1 MNEDKRNP
9 DSGDTPLDAEL
20 AGIYRAAA
28 REEPPQRVD
37 AAILAAARRATRS
50 QPHSL
55 HQSTAGV
62 PESSAGPGAMH
73 HAQGSG
79 RRWQVPLALA
89 AVLVLSVSI
98 VSLQRE
104 AGDLAPAPSRG
115 EPVGAVEL
123 RDAPTPSEKPHT
135 APLARKPAPEQQQE
149 RAHAQTHAETGSEQP
164 ARADPAESRRSAA
177 SAPAGNRAE
186 EQGSATDQAL
196 RAPHSTRPERALA
209 ERAAP
214 AAPAPLLAVES
225 PEKWGKKILD
235 LRRQGRAAEA
245 DALLAEFRQRFP
257 DHAVPEEWTR

>member
-1 MNEDKRNP
+1 MNENTRNP
-9 DSGDTPLDAEL
+9 DSGDMPLEPEL

-28 REEPPQRVD
+28 REEPPQHVD
-37 AAILAAARRATRS
+37 AAILAAARREARS

-55 HQSTAGV
+55 DESTAGV
-62 PESSAGPGAMH
+62 PESHAGPGAVR
-73 HAQGSG
+73 HAQGPG

-98 VSLQRE
+98 VTLQRE
-104 AGDLAPAPSRG
+104 AGDLAPTPSRG
-115 EPVGAVEL
+115 ESVGAVEL
-123 RDAPTPSEKPHT
+123 RDAPTPPEKPHT
-135 APLARKPAPEQQQE
+135 APLARKSAPEQQQG
-149 RAHAQTHAETGSEQP
+149 RARAETGSEQP

-177 SAPAGNRAE
+177 SAPAGSRAE
-186 EQGSATDQAL
+186 EQGRATDQAL
-196 RAPHSTRPERALA
+196 RAPQSTRPERALV

-214 AAPAPLLAVES
+214 TAPAPLLAVES
-225 PEKWGKKILD
+225 PEKWGEKILD

>member
-1 MNEDKRNP
+1 MAMNEDNRNP
-9 DSGDTPLDAEL
+9 HSGDTPLDPEL

-28 REEPPQRVD
+28 REEPPQHVD

-55 HQSTAGV
+55 HQSTSGV
-62 PESSAGPGAMH
+62 PESSADPGPVR
-73 HAQGSG
+73 HAQGPD

-89 AVLVLSVSI
+89 AVLVLSLSI
-98 VSLQRE
+98 VTLQRE

-115 EPVGAVEL
+115 EPAGTVEL
-123 RDAPTPSEKPHT
+123 RDAPTPPEKPHT
-135 APLARKPAPEQQQE
+135 APLAQKPAREQQQE
-149 RAHAQTHAETGSEQP
+149 RARAETGAEQP
-164 ARADPAESRRSAA
+164 APADPAESRPSAA
-177 SAPAGNRAE
+177 SAPAGSRAE

-196 RAPHSTRPERALA
+196 RAPQSTRPERAFA
-209 ERAAP
+209 ERASP
-214 AAPAPLLAVES
+214 TAPAPLLAVES
-225 PEKWGKKILD
+225 PEKWGEKILD